1 MTTLKDP
8 AGRPSLHQILVVDD
22 EEIVLVALR
31 ETLLRQGYCV
41 VATSSAVEAIALLR
55 QQAFAVILTDHQ
67 MPEMTGLELLAQARE
82 LQPDATR
89 ILITAVLNLTT
100 IIDSINKGEVYR
112 FINKPW
118 LREELLA
125 TVTNAVQRY
134 ELICKNN
141 VLQATLLSMNERLVR
156 LNQDLK
162 QQVGEASRE
171 NQRLTAT
178 NQALGQSLLSA
189 LELCLKIV
197 ETSHPA
203 MARCARRVHALCRAM
218 AARLALPA
226 DQQQALEMAAWLHDL
241 GLAGLP
247 PQVVNQW
254 EQAPQSLTMSEQ
266 ASIRRH
272 PILGQEMASFT
283 EPFQEVGPAIRAHY
297 EHFDGTGYPDGLA
310 GEQIPWLGRLLAVA
324 VAYAADS
331 DGGDLA
337 LDAVRQGSGTRFDP
351 RAVDAL
357 VRALPISA
365 PVEPEV

>member
-1 MTTLKDP
+1 MTALQDP

-41 VATSSAVEAIALLR
+41 VATSSAVEAMALLR

-162 QQVGEASRE
+162 QQVGEATRE
-171 NQRLTAT
+171 NQRLTAAH
-178 NQALGQSLLSA
+178 QALGHNFLGTLA
-189 LELCLKIV
+189 LCLKTV
-197 ETSHPA
+197 EMSHPA
-203 MARCARRVHALCRAM
+203 MARRARRVHALCRAL
-218 AARLALPA
+218 AARWALPA

-241 GLAGLP
+241 GLVGVP
-247 PQVVNQW
+247 PEVVNKW
-254 EQAPQSLTMSEQ
+254 EQAPQSLTASEQ

-272 PILGQEMASFT
+272 PILGQELASFT
-283 EPFQEVGPAIRAHY
+283 EPFQEVGSAIRAHH

-324 VAYAADS
+324 AAYATGAGGS
-331 DGGDLA
+331 DATLEA
-337 LDAVRQGSGTRFDP
+337 IRQGSGTRFDP
-351 RAVDAL
+351 KAVDTL
-357 VRALPISA
+357 VQALPKSGL
-365 PVEPEV
+365 VEPDD